1 MVNMEI
7 LNDGELLA
15 NLKRRFLKDMFMTY
29 VGPTLLVVNPFKL
42 IPYVVSYETR
52 SKYITNIVY
61 GKGNPNAYKE
71 IEPHVY
77 GIAA

>member
-7 LNDGELLA
+7 LNDAELLY
-15 NLKRRFLKDMFMTY
+15 NLKLRFSLDLFMTY
-29 VGPTLLVVNPFKL
+29 VGPTLLVVNPFKF
-42 IPYVVSYETR
+42 IEKVASYETR
-52 SKYITNIVY
+52 ARYIRTIVF

-71 IEPHVY
+71 IDPHVY